1 MARYRFVRSEN
12 KIICLSSYGK
22 KVVRG
27 IAKCSPND
35 DFSVTIGERLAQY
48 RCDAKVE
55 EKRMKRATEK
65 YKEALENFAKAKKHL
80 FAMEDYYTSACEK
93 YGRACEEL
101 NQFENMI

>member
-1 MARYRFVRSEN
+1 MARYRFVRSDN

-35 DFSVTIGERLAQY
+35 TFSVTVGERLAQY

-55 EKRMKRATEK
+55 EKRMKRASDK
-65 YKEALENFAKAKKHL
+65 YKEALAEFAKAKDHL
-80 FAMEDYYTSACEK
+80 FAMEEYYVSACEK
-93 YGRACEEL
+93 YSKACDEL
-101 NQFENMI
+101 NRFENMI